1 MNEILTQIVPAV
13 IAAVLA
19 ITLHEAAHG
28 YAALAM
34 GDDTARLA
42 GRLSLN
48 PLRHVDRVGTILL
61 PGFLLIFQLLTF
73 HRVLFM
79 FGWAKPV
86 PVAAWKFRDPRRGMA
101 VVATAGPLMNFFL
114 AWVGALLMP
123 IPSGPLPPGVDPL
136 DLAVTQHPLIGFFL
150 FYFMLTNL
158 VLGLFNLLP
167 IPPLDGG
174 RIAVGL
180 LPLPLAQRWARME
193 RAGIVL
199 VVLLVFLL
207 PPLLGQFGIVFDP
220 FQAALETVV
229 PWAFHVLFLLAGH
242 GASLGQAVQ
251 HV

>member
-1 MNEILTQIVPAV
+1 MIDVLLQVVPAV

-28 YAALAM
+28 YAALAL
-34 GDDTARLA
+34 GDETARLA

-61 PGFLLIFQLLTF
+61 PGFLLISQLLLAG
-73 HRVLFM
+73 HVMFM

-86 PVAAWKFRDPRRGMA
+86 PVSAWKFRNPRRGMA
-101 VVATAGPLMNFFL
+101 VVATAGPAMNFLL
-114 AWVGALLMP
+114 AYVGALLMP
-123 IPSGPLPPGVDPL
+123 LPSSRSPLGVDPL
-136 DLAVTQHPLIGFFL
+136 DLAVLQHPVVAPFL
-150 FYFMLTNL
+150 FYFILTNL

-180 LPLPLAQRWARME
+180 LPLPLAQRWAQME
-193 RAGIVL
+193 RTGIVL

-207 PPLLGQFGIVFDP
+207 PPALREFGIDFDP
-220 FQAALETVV
+220 FRDALDTVV
-229 PWAFHVLFLLAGH
+229 PWAFNVLFYLSGH
-242 GASLGQAVQ
+242 GAGGGGV

>member
-1 MNEILTQIVPAV
+1 VNEILTQIVPAV

-28 YAALAM
+28 YAALAL
-34 GDDTARLA
+34 GDDTAKLA

-61 PGFLLIFQLLTF
+61 PGFLLVSQLLVF
-73 HRVLFM
+73 HRVMFM

-86 PVAAWKFRDPRRGMA
+86 PVGAWKFRNPRRGMA
-101 VVATAGPLMNFFL
+101 LVATAGPLMNFGL
-114 AWVGALLMP
+114 AYIGALLMP
-123 IPSGPLPPGVDPL
+123 VPAGPIPPGVDPI
-136 DLAVTQHPLIGFFL
+136 DLTIAQHPFVGMFL
-150 FYFMLTNL
+150 FYFILTNL

-180 LPLPLAQRWARME
+180 LPLPLAQRWAQME
-193 RAGIVL
+193 RAGIL
-199 VVLLVFLL
+199 VVLLVVFLL
-207 PPLLGQFGIVFDP
+207 PPLLAQFGIVFDP
-220 FQAALETVV
+220 FQQALETII
-229 PWAFHVLFLLAGH
+229 PWAFHVLFVLSGH
-242 GASLGQAVQ
+242 GAALSHAVQ

>member
-1 MNEILTQIVPAV
+1 MTDHTILEIALSA

-28 YAALAM
+28 YAALAL

-61 PGFLLIFQLLTF
+61 PGFLLLSQLLVPP
-73 HRVLFM
+73 HRVFFM

-86 PVAAWKFRDPRRGMA
+86 PVSAFKFRDPRREMA
-101 VVATAGPLMNFFL
+101 LVAVAGPAMNFFL
-114 AWVGALLMP
+114 AWVGALLLP
-123 IPSGPLPPGVDPL
+123 APVGPTGGGL
-136 DLAVTQHPLIGFFL
+136 DYLDAAIAQHPVAGLFL

-180 LPLPLAQRWARME
+180 LPLGLARSWARLE
-193 RAGIVL
+193 RVGIV
-199 VVLLVFLL
+199 VVIALILL
-207 PPLLGQFGIVFDP
+207 PHLFPGFNPLGD
-220 FQAALETVV
+220 ALENVV
-229 PWAFHVLFLLAGH
+229 PRAFNLLLRLSGHDLGGAG
-242 GASLGQAVQ
+242 GADV
-251 HV
+251 HI